1 MLNNEASFPRYV
13 EVQRTASAGIS
24 NVRIEE
30 ATSRRSSTTRRWV
43 GGGEWAEV
51 RVVPKMDGRGR
62 RWFTCNLRLEKGK
75 AKVDYVHKVR
85 PARSLGCPPLR
96 LGMEKEKQKH
106 REKRNSRAPEAGA
119 SASWRLTQWPQVI
132 GWAFHPNPTL
142 PADVRGSYELF
153 KRGGAGAAKGAMPP
167 FQADHVGLADGGPTP
182 SSWLLA
188 GYLEGVARGLN
199 ASRAAARRRAPR
211 AECAL
216 PRAERLWRN
225 DLRRAF

>member
-119 SASWRLTQWPQVI
+119 SASWRLIQWPQVI

-167 FQADHVGLADGGPTP
+167 RRQGSGPENRFGDFR
-182 SSWLLA
+182 SD
-188 GYLEGVARGLN
+188 
-199 ASRAAARRRAPR
+199 AARRHQTH
-211 AECAL
+211 
-216 PRAERLWRN
+216 RLHHFQCFDQRLREGSGPENRN
-225 DLRRAF
+225 VYL